1 MNALS
6 SLQAVLCC
14 IVLCYAA
21 RRTVRY
27 LVMSYCVG
35 FLSGFSNGS
44 FNIIFVVISIQ
55 YYSIVVG
62 LILMPH
68 WCQKCPNPS
77 RQLLW
82 RRVPLDTQ
90 QSVAPSN

>member
-27 LVMSYCVG
+27 MEMSYCVG
-35 FLSGFSNGS
+35 FLSGFSNGP
-44 FNIIFVVISIQ
+44 FNIISVVISIQ

-62 LILMPH
+62 LILMPGIGAKNVRIPAVNCFGEECH
-68 WCQKCPNPS
+68 WIHNN
-77 RQLLW
+77 R
-82 RRVPLDTQ
+82 
-90 QSVAPSN
+90 